1 MMARG
6 VEKSLWTFILEAR
19 GTHKPQKNRFRGG
32 CFFESIFGV
41 ETGGVGP
48 RDEYNDMVCGRSKE
62 DNRRYLRVFS
72 EVREEVRREEELER
86 K

>member
-1 MMARG
+1 MARG
-6 VEKSLWTFILEAR
+6 AEKSLWAFILEAR
-19 GTHKPQKNRFRGG
+19 GTHKPEKNWFRGG
-32 CFFESIFGV
+32 CFVESIFGV
-41 ETGGVGP
+41 EKGGVGP
-48 RDEYNDMVCGRSKE
+48 RNEYMEMACGPFKE